1 MFFLRLMIKLSKKQS
16 SSISLLNC
24 LPIYLPSDSLGRE
37 SKGTMAWR
45 DLSMILVELYV
56 SIGNFKGAGCSRR
69 AEQTC
74 PPEFSNSSIPISS
87 LKNSIVLF
95 QTRTFYIHKYRPL
108 TRKFKPSTKHLY
120 FQSLIPKSPSLHIY
134 SLVFDRTNPRG
145 GWTIDTSRRTWSTW
159 TCTQLRLSEG

>member
-1 MFFLRLMIKLSKKQS
+1 MRLTVGHSLTRCHATGPRQVFKLRGKFFSPEAILTGWRRLSPLHAKSFWLIAIFIWWNSFINEIRGFSTFNDKNKQETKQFDFFAKLFDN
-16 SSISLLNC
+16 LFTVRFFM
-24 LPIYLPSDSLGRE
+24 GRE
-37 SKGTMAWR
+37 NKGTMAWR

-95 QTRTFYIHKYRPL
+95 
-108 TRKFKPSTKHLY
+108 
-120 FQSLIPKSPSLHIY
+120 
-134 SLVFDRTNPRG
+134 
-145 GWTIDTSRRTWSTW
+145 
-159 TCTQLRLSEG
+159 